1 MDEQVIQDLY
11 NRARGK
17 GYTKGIEDFKIL
29 LATDNEVVDDN
40 YSYVRSQGYRKSRE
54 EFLTLVGVTGQAQ
67 PTATET
73 VTETVVE
80 EPKKKEDIA
89 TESPSTLEEQPS
101 LSELQQAE
109 ERDFY
114 AQQRESSFQSD
125 IDRAREITMP
135 SATQPI
141 PEDVAKLPTRF
152 VTAPEGDVESTVE
165 LPDDYVSPR
174 QQEVENIKQQITK
187 IYGVEPRDPREPG
200 YEAASTEDL
209 KISIFPGREEREAA
223 ERFNKQQQ
231 ADQAYLNFLK
241 ASEKKYLAQQQESD
255 RAEQKEIIASAL
267 ESRAEVLESE
277 EFANDLSQTTPEAMK
292 MKEAEAANYF
302 NNLYGKYGFTFRP
315 VNLVKNQLEVSILL
329 SDGNVK
335 TERINVSTF
344 QNDING
350 RSANKIKDFVKRYAY
365 KPSEARELMDSNPVQ
380 SSLRVKDMRPVARI
394 NEDGMHSTVLMQSA
408 TIDGKN
414 VAFPTLFPNS
424 TSANEMTNNPKDWM
438 ELEGME
444 AYQEALRRGE
454 VFTFETEEEASNFA
468 KGSWKDINTVDAEA
482 DRFFDERGY
491 DYLTVKDQFDEYEDA
506 RDRVAFIDKVQSGF
520 EDTRFKISDFT
531 DDERELYEEYI
542 EDFYDPRTGQLR
554 NDIDNVQA
562 SLQRTVDGLA
572 DTYLDSDLQ
581 RVAEDFDAFTQ
592 KKVERVISESVEQN
606 NASLYIAAELN
617 AVSMQELGVPI
628 AEVNNF
634 TPLTPEQEEIK
645 EVLQTS
651 YLATQDAMTIASNK
665 YEVAKTY
672 LSSKFDEQ
680 MGSDLT
686 EGWGSMGVQ
695 ISEGWNRGQAGDEI
709 LKVAMGL
716 SGDSTEEIAANFV
729 NYMQNTNSGE
739 TSREMNRWNR
749 SKGYREMWDAFSDNP
764 LSLSVGLAANSIS
777 QMLPYG
783 MKIIPSMAATGT
795 AVGAGL
801 GSVVPGAGTAAG
813 AASGFGYGTMA
824 GFSAT
829 SFGLEYTNAVMDAMK
844 EQGYDI
850 LDTNDV
856 AKALQDDKV
865 WEIGRERGLKRGIP
879 IAVVD
884 LLSQGLAGRVFSV
897 GKTSARGTRLAVQAG
912 ERILFDP
919 LMEGTGEYLAQ
930 VTVGDDVNVK
940 EILAEMMGG
949 FGNNAPAAAINTALD
964 LRGKNNVDIAN
975 ELTTIEGVNAEVK
988 GLFSPSP
995 TRVSNWAN
1003 SMQELGQI
1011 SKEQN
1016 QRIQENLGIRQ
1027 DALNVLEV
1035 NNKPTSNDVLNRTM
1049 NLMANRNELE
1059 STPERKKVFAGKI
1072 KEINEELAELAETKT
1087 VRSPDAQ
1094 TNLQGVGS
1102 ALSRPTG
1109 ATDVRR
1115 SQQAVYK
1122 IDGKKVDRRK
1132 FLSRLNDM
1140 SVEQLGKTSL
1150 EVRNDNE
1157 VFDLLTEKIGA
1168 DAIQEQEAGTV
1179 SDVKQAGDISQVE
1192 TEVRDS
1198 QPKQTEELETEET
1211 AEVVEAPAPIKHTA
1225 KDRAA
1230 FKNNKLSPERLD
1242 GIISFTLDK
1251 EANNEVLN
1259 DFEQTV
1265 LEENKSRV
1273 DEIVSLKTLKEEA
1286 TDLEQALGLEQAPA
1300 PTTEAAPAV
1309 TEETTVTEEVT
1320 TPATEQQKAGY
1331 NKRIEKGI
1339 RDANKATTTKKRA
1352 KALQTIKTN
1361 TTAIQERHGESF
1373 VTAEQ
1378 QAEIDRLTQELADE
1392 GVQISENVQKGKE
1405 VRLGSQIVKVENFE
1419 KDNTLPIGTT
1429 IIGRVVT
1436 PELFDS
1442 DGNLVQQGKVDV
1454 RVGTRKFTQAEAN
1467 AKIAEIEAKRKNA
1480 LNGLSEQFHET
1491 INEDA
1496 DADIAEV
1503 RKNTEAA
1510 PAVTEETTVTE
1521 TTTEAAPTVETDDV
1535 KQKRLEFQSDIE
1547 VSEDRIQEANEEI
1560 ANEKSNL
1567 KEEIARINDEIKKV
1581 RANKKLNREQKADA
1595 IEDLKAQKEDAKDET
1610 AGLIENYKYEIKDYK
1625 SDIRKANTGLKKL
1638 DKKPKVDFKS
1648 EEQVVEDVDEVASIT
1663 TKINELQSGNT
1674 ETNLDETPS
1683 EGTIDVDELNERTDT
1698 PLKSIDTLEIING
1711 VPVVF
1716 TISDQLRTGVVVNPN
1731 TGRSIDNLKGGMGFT
1746 GTQGHQGYAWAN
1758 TSREEAGALYDK
1770 AKAVYEANKEALED
1784 FWAKNPEYNNHVPMP
1799 VVKMGE
1805 GSILSN
1811 EATFRVLADNLKA
1824 VPEQN
1829 RVRALEVLKT
1839 NLKTNITRYAVLAN
1853 DPAKADLTVVNYLKK
1868 INNLNQSLKLI
1879 EDSGATSID
1888 DIFSED
1894 FIKSLSLPARR
1905 ELLERMTYG
1914 SPNRAGTKVTPGK
1927 PKKPTVLAL
1936 LNGMDLKES
1945 AKLFHLGEITDIIT
1959 EPQLA
1964 NIPQRNIVALQAV
1977 DIGVDR
1983 EGSIL
1988 ETTHPNY
1995 PFGTKG
2001 KSIGVLKNPVSVVRA
2016 FPVAYQNA
2024 IADLIKREGQRK
2036 KVTES
2041 LIKRTKKADRAK
2053 LGEVGDLAPSSVGT
2067 ILTQTLGVQNGLP
2080 NAEFVGA
2087 ISQGNVDNVFK
2098 LTAFMNV
2105 AFPQTNISTSQTTFD
2120 TIMQRDDVR
2129 QFKKGGQIIYGVTVD
2144 GDVYINP
2151 QVHNSESSMF
2161 NTAIHEMG
2169 HVWTDYLTTTKKGK
2183 EIYNKGVTLVKQ
2195 TQEYQKQLKKFDG
2208 DTVAAAR
2215 ETMAILIGNKGQ
2227 KIADASVKSKFN
2239 EWLVGMWNY
2248 IKSQFKQTSKLTA
2261 EEIQNLTLDEFIGSA
2276 LADILSGKEIKLTD
2290 AQMKKMKNPEVAFR
2304 SDLTINEII
2313 EQGREMLFSDASIKQ
2328 VLLGRGFGL
2337 PEINEAMIYKVDT
2350 NETMPNAF
2358 QRIEGGILEAA
2369 KLYNDVNQ
2377 KLNAFAYDTKGKRIK
2392 TYSEIRQ
2399 KAQELIKA
2407 HPVFKKQSEQ
2417 VQTEVLVAFD
2427 RELGYTSN
2435 RPLQRQMQEKRKA
2448 LRQRI
2453 VGRQNLKDAQIELKN
2468 YIRQNLP
2475 RSKNYSQAKINRL
2488 IKAVTDIRTID
2499 DYRKQI
2505 EKVDSIIETQRAMM
2519 KRDTISEIFRIVKD
2533 KSRPRKQSGKNRP
2546 KGIDAVGQVVF
2557 KNIKQVMDAVMLK
2570 DADERQ
2576 AALEDIRLKL
2586 DANRN
2591 VIDNALSIA
2600 QKGENLTLREE
2611 ELVQLQLA
2619 YDTFADLDTMT
2630 LEEVQA
2636 LLEDVKITRKESIL
2650 RLDAR
2655 REQRVAEAEA
2665 VAEQTNE
2672 QIKETNPELYN
2683 EDGQPKGQ
2691 EQLNSEQ
2698 DIIKQDFSARG
2709 ILKKVFEKISKDLL
2723 GRREGSITNFKNILT
2738 HLGTVTNFLDNKPK
2752 GLTIFTDKVYKKLN
2766 RMGEVFLQNLRS
2778 EKRGIDEI
2786 AKELGFK
2793 KGMQSVEQKLNTL
2806 FGLSLTGVPK
2816 NITIQVKS
2824 TKTGAKF
2831 GKPLNAN
2838 QLLRIYALSKNP
2850 VQAAKLKRQG
2860 IDADVLA
2867 DIQTKLGP
2875 ELTAFAD
2882 KMVEYLST
2890 DYFNGLN
2897 SVYRQVNGVNLGYIE
2912 NYFPTKTIITDN
2924 KAFSDMVEAGDFIGV
2939 FSAETSPAFKN
2950 RVDKTSD
2957 VNLSE
2962 ATFTG
2967 TLMNHM
2973 EAMERYKAYAVGVQ
2987 KLNAFFRIESVNT
3000 LMEQAGVKQLVMQLV
3015 NSEINPQSAANALGV
3030 NRGGTIAEKFQ
3041 TKFTSFVLSF
3051 KPIQVLKQATSFYN
3065 AKEDYNLFAPNS
3077 RVPSPIRSAIEHVMF
3092 PVDMAGVFL
3101 GMLAF
3106 DMFGFNGPLSKARE
3120 MSATLDDRFTKG
3132 LEGDVYTIESGS
3144 QTLKQAGKKSG
3155 VFQRLRRGV
3164 KKAGGSFT
3172 VLGDIAG
3179 VMGYYVNYKRNIAN
3193 GMTQAQAL
3201 DAFNEYDATQQP
3213 RRTTNR
3219 APIQLRNDF
3228 GSRMVT
3234 MFGSVAILQL
3244 NKVMSSATNIRRS
3257 LAQGKIPS
3265 KKDTRALAINLAI
3278 ANVLF
3283 TAAANIA
3290 LLTKGDD
3297 DDMAAFKRKLIDA
3310 ALGLNLLYQIP
3321 FLGIAV
3327 EEGVAYYRGE
3337 KKSVDVGTNPISP
3350 IFRKIKKGIKDNP
3363 DKFFEKLI
3371 TPIIEIV
3378 VGFQSDPIIGLY
3390 NVVQEGMFGDTTSEE
3405 YYENVYDALG
3415 ISPSYRPG
3423 YGDEKG
3429 ELEGVIPIGGV
3440 DFSKK
3445 SELKRYD
3452 PDLYE
3457 EYYGEEDREKKA
3469 EKEERAREL
3478 REDGYIERGGKL
3490 YPID

>member
-17 GYTKGIEDFKIL
+17 GYLKGIEDFKNL
-29 LATDNEVVDDN
+29 LATDDEVVDDN
-40 YSYVRSQGYRKSRE
+40 YRYVKSKGYTKSRD
-54 EFLTLVGVTGQAQ
+54 EFLILVGVSGQTQ
-67 PTATET
+67 PTVTET

-101 LSELQQAE
+101 LSELQQTDDLTARRE
-109 ERDFY
+109 A
-114 AQQRESSFQSD
+114 AQQRDASFQSD
-125 IDRAREITMP
+125 MDRAREITMP

-141 PEDVAKLPTRF
+141 PEDVAQLPTRF
-152 VTAPEGDVESTVE
+152 VTAPEGVEATVE

-174 QQEVENIKQQITK
+174 QQEVEDAKQRIQS
-187 IYGVEPRDPREPG
+187 IYGVVPQDPREAG
-200 YEAASTEDL
+200 YVRPKVEFIAQGSAGSPYGSPVGILDKRRKEAYEKHL
-209 KISIFPGREEREAA
+209 NQIK
-223 ERFNKQQQ
+223 
-231 ADQAYLNFLK
+231 ADEAYLKLLQEQE
-241 ASEKKYLAQQQESD
+241 AKYLAQQQASD
-255 RAEQKEIIASAL
+255 KAEQQEIINAAL
-267 ESRAEVLESE
+267 EGRAEVLESE
-277 EFANDLSQTTPEAMK
+277 EFADALSQSNIRSTK
-292 MKEAEAANYF
+292 MKEAEAADYF
-302 NNLYGKYGFTFRP
+302 NGLYGKYGFTFRP
-315 VNLVKNQLEVSILL
+315 VNLIKNQLEVSILL
-329 SDGNVK
+329 SDGSVR
-335 TERINVSTF
+335 TERINVNASYDDVA
-344 QNDING
+344 Q
-350 RSANKIKDFVKRYAY
+350 ANADKVKEFVKKYAY
-365 KPSEARELMDSNPVQ
+365 KPDEARELMESNSVQ
-380 SSLRVKDMRPVARI
+380 SALRVKDIRPVARI
-394 NEDGMHSTVLMQSA
+394 NEDGTQSTVLMQSA

-414 VAFPTLFPNS
+414 VAFPTLFPKT
-424 TSANEMTNNPKDWM
+424 TSRNEMTNNPKDWM

-444 AYQEALRRGE
+444 AYQEALSRGE
-454 VFTFETEEEASNFA
+454 VFAFETEEQASNFA

-482 DRFFDERGY
+482 DRFFDDKGY
-491 DYLTVKDQFDEYEDA
+491 DYLTVKDQFEEYEDA
-506 RDRVAFIDKVQSGF
+506 RDRVAFINQVQSKDNKKF
-520 EDTRFKISDFT
+520 RISDFT
-531 DDERELYEEYI
+531 DEERKLYDDYIDE
-542 EDFYDPRTGQLR
+542 FYDPRTGQLR
-554 NDIDNVQA
+554 NDIDDVEA
-562 SLQRTVDGLA
+562 SLQKTVDGLV
-572 DTYLDSDLQ
+572 DTYLDSDIQ
-581 RVAEDFDAFTQ
+581 RVVEDFDAFTQ
-592 KKVERVISESVEQN
+592 KKIDKVISESVKQN
-606 NASLYIAAELN
+606 NASLYMAAELN

-634 TPLTPEQEEIK
+634 TPLTPEQKEMK
-645 EVLQTS
+645 EVLQTA
-651 YLATQDAMTIASNK
+651 YLGTQDAMTMASNK

-686 EGWGSMGVQ
+686 EGWGSIGVQ

-716 SGDSTEEIAANFV
+716 SGDSTEEIAQNFV
-729 NYMQNTNSGE
+729 DYMQSTNSGE

-749 SKGYREMWDAFSDNP
+749 SKTYREMWDAFSDNP
-764 LSLSVGLAANSIS
+764 MALSVGLAANSIS

-783 MKIIPSMAATGT
+783 IKIIPTAMATGT
-795 AVGAGL
+795 ATGAAI

-813 AASGFGYGTMA
+813 AASGFGYGTMT

-829 SFGLEYTNAVMDAMK
+829 SFALEYTNAVMDAMK

-850 LDTNDV
+850 MNANDV

-865 WEIGRERGLKRGIP
+865 WDIGRERGLKRGIP

-912 ERILFDP
+912 ERVVFDP
-919 LMEGTGEYLAQ
+919 LMEGAGEYLAQ
-930 VTVGDDVNVK
+930 VNVGDDVNVK

-964 LRGKNNVDIAN
+964 LRSKNNVDIAN
-975 ELTTIEGVNAEVK
+975 DLTTIEGLNAEVK
-988 GLFSPSP
+988 GVFSPSP

-1003 SMQELGQI
+1003 NMQDLGQI

-1016 QRIQENLGIRQ
+1016 QRIQENLGVRQ
-1027 DALNVLEV
+1027 DALNLLEV
-1035 NNKPTSNDVLNRTM
+1035 NDSPISNDVLNRTM
-1049 NLMANRNELE
+1049 NLMTARNELE
-1059 STPERKKVFAGKI
+1059 STPERKKVFAGKL
-1072 KEINEELAELAETKT
+1072 KEINEELAELAENKT
-1087 VRSPDAQ
+1087 VRTSNNQ
-1094 TNLQGVGS
+1094 TNLQGVGR
-1102 ALSRPTG
+1102 ALSRPTT

-1115 SQQAVYK
+1115 SQQSVYK

-1140 SVEQLGKTSL
+1140 SVEQLRNTSL
-1150 EVRNDNE
+1150 EVKNDE
-1157 VFDLLTEKIGA
+1157 QVFDLLTEKIGT

-1179 SDVKQAGDISQVE
+1179 SDVEQAGDISEVE

-1198 QPKQTEELETEET
+1198 KPKQTEELETEEK
-1211 AEVVEAPAPIKHTA
+1211 AEVVEAPAPIKHTS

-1230 FKNNKLSPERLD
+1230 FKNNKLAPERLD
-1242 GIISFTLDK
+1242 GIISFVLDK

-1273 DEIVSLKTLKEEA
+1273 DEIVSLKTLQEEA

-1300 PTTEAAPAV
+1300 PKPETTTEEAAPAAVTEIVNIYEGIDRDGNKRQVEVTNTEEGVVEARLILEDGQRSQVVASGKGDISEGSVYKGLFDESQPIELIATQEKTEAAP
-1309 TEETTVTEEVT
+1309 
-1320 TPATEQQKAGY
+1320 
-1331 NKRIEKGI
+1331 
-1339 RDANKATTTKKRA
+1339 
-1352 KALQTIKTN
+1352 
-1361 TTAIQERHGESF
+1361 
-1373 VTAEQ
+1373 
-1378 QAEIDRLTQELADE
+1378 
-1392 GVQISENVQKGKE
+1392 
-1405 VRLGSQIVKVENFE
+1405 
-1419 KDNTLPIGTT
+1419 
-1429 IIGRVVT
+1429 
-1436 PELFDS
+1436 
-1442 DGNLVQQGKVDV
+1442 
-1454 RVGTRKFTQAEAN
+1454 
-1467 AKIAEIEAKRKNA
+1467 
-1480 LNGLSEQFHET
+1480 
-1491 INEDA
+1491 
-1496 DADIAEV
+1496 
-1503 RKNTEAA
+1503 
-1510 PAVTEETTVTE
+1510 VTEETTVTE
-1521 TTTEAAPTVETDDV
+1521 TTTEVAPVEEAAPAVTEEVAITEEEAPVAEETEDV

-1547 VSEDRIQEANEEI
+1547 VAEDRIQEANEEI
-1560 ANEKSNL
+1560 AAEKSNL

-1595 IEDLKAQKEDAKDET
+1595 IEDLKAQKEDAKDDN
-1610 AGLIENYKYEIKDYK
+1610 AGLIENYRAEIKDYK
-1625 SDIRKANTGLKKL
+1625 ADIRKAKRGLDKL

-1648 EEQVVEDVDEVASIT
+1648 EEQFVEDVDEVASIT

-1824 VPEQN
+1824 VPEAN
-1829 RVRALEVLKT
+1829 RKNAVNAL
-1839 NLKTNITRYAVLAN
+1839 
-1853 DPAKADLTVVNYLKK
+1853 KADIRDNIKKLKALSKEKGKKPLTIKNYNKK
-1868 INNLNQSLKLI
+1868 ISNLQSSLKLI
-1879 EDSGATSID
+1879 EDSNPTLID
-1888 DIFSED
+1888 DIVSED
-1894 FIKSLSLPARR
+1894 FVKSLSLPARR
-1905 ELLERMTYG
+1905 ELLERIASG

-1927 PKKPTVLAL
+1927 PTKPTVLAL
-1936 LNGMDLKES
+1936 LKGMDLKES

-1964 NIPQRNIVALQAV
+1964 NIPQRNIIALQAV

-1983 EGSIL
+1983 EGAIL

-2024 IADLIKREGQRK
+2024 IADLVKREGQRK
-2036 KVTES
+2036 KVTKS
-2041 LIKRTKKADRAK
+2041 LIDRTKKADRAK
-2053 LGEVGDLAPSSVGT
+2053 LGKVGDLAPSSVGT

-2087 ISQGNVDNVFK
+2087 ISEGNVDNVFK
-2098 LTAFMNV
+2098 LTSFMNI

-2161 NTAIHEMG
+2161 NTSIHEMG
-2169 HVWTDYLTTTKKGK
+2169 HVWTDYLMTTKKGR

-2195 TQEYQKQLKKFDG
+2195 TQEYQRQLKKFDG
-2208 DTVAAAR
+2208 DTEAAAR

-2227 KIADASVKSKFN
+2227 KIADASLKSKFT
-2239 EWLVGMWNY
+2239 EWLLGMWNY

-2261 EEIQNLTLDEFIGSA
+2261 EEIQNLTLDEFLGSA
-2276 LADILSGKEIKLTD
+2276 LADIFSGKKIKLTD
-2290 AQMKKMKNPEVAFR
+2290 AQMKKMKNPEVAFKA
-2304 SDLTINEII
+2304 DLTMNEII
-2313 EQGREMLFSDASIKQ
+2313 EQGREMGFSDASIKQ

-2337 PEINEAMIYKVDT
+2337 SAINEAMIYKVDT
-2350 NETMPNAF
+2350 NKTMPKAF

-2392 TYSEIRQ
+2392 SYSDIRQ

-2435 RPLQRQMQEKRKA
+2435 RPLQRQMQEKRMA

-2453 VGRQNLKDAQIELKN
+2453 VGRQNLKAAQIELKN

-2499 DYRKQI
+2499 DYRKQV

-2519 KRDTISEIFRIVKD
+2519 KRGAISEIFKIVKD
-2533 KSRPRKQSGKNRP
+2533 KSRPRIQSGKNRP

-2576 AALEDIRLKL
+2576 AALDDIRLKL

-2591 VIDNALSIA
+2591 VIDNALSLA

-2766 RMGEVFLQNLRS
+2766 RMGEVFLQNLRT

-2793 KGMQSVEQKLNTL
+2793 KGMQSVEEKLNTL

-2850 VQAAKLKRQG
+2850 VQAAKLEKQG

-2867 DIQTKLGP
+2867 DIKTKLGP

-2890 DYFNGLN
+2890 DYFNGVN
-2897 SVYRQVNGVNLGYIE
+2897 SVYRQANGVNLGYIE

-2950 RVDKTSD
+2950 RVDVTSD

-2967 TLMNHM
+2967 TLMNHI
-2973 EAMERYKAYAVGVQ
+2973 EAMERYKAYATGVQ

-3065 AKEDYNLFAPNS
+3065 AKEDYNYFSPNS
-3077 RVPSPIRSAIEHVMF
+3077 KIPSPIRSAVEHVMF
-3092 PVDMAGVFL
+3092 PVDMAGVLL
-3101 GMLAF
+3101 GMVAF

-3120 MSATLDDRFTKG
+3120 MSASLDDRFTKG

-3144 QTLKQAGKKSG
+3144 QTLKQVGKKSG
-3155 VFQRLRRGV
+3155 LYQRLIRGI

-3172 VLGDIAG
+3172 VLGDVAG

-3193 GMTQAQAL
+3193 GMTQAEAL

-3213 RRTTNR
+3213 RKTTNR
-3219 APIQLRNDF
+3219 APIQLRTDF

-3234 MFGSVAILQL
+3234 MFGSVALLQL

-3257 LAQGKIPS
+3257 ISQGKIPS
-3265 KKDTRALAINLAI
+3265 KKDTRALAINLAM

-3283 TAAANIA
+3283 TAASNIA

-3297 DDMAAFKRKLIDA
+3297 DDKAAFRRKLIDA

-3321 FLGIAV
+3321 FIGIAV

-3363 DKFFEKLI
+3363 DKFFQKAI
-3371 TPIIEIV
+3371 TPIIEII

-3423 YGDEKG
+3423 YGDDKG
-3429 ELEGVIPIGGV
+3429 ELEGVMPIEGV
-3440 DFSKK
+3440 DFSKP

-3457 EYYGEEDREKKA
+3457 KVYGKKDEVKKQIKDTRA
-3469 EKEERAREL
+3469 EALERA
-3478 REDGYIERGGKL
+3478 GYKEVGGKL